1 MKRSSS
7 YKKSIDMVRFIALT
21 IAALLYADAGTD
33 GKTIGQQYN
42 AALGNKGGLNEKL
55 FKPMTGG
62 GNMTTLDGKK
72 SFNAT
77 VQCASKEKAA
87 ALTFLPTSGG
97 EWRVILTQDT
107 NLNGVMDYTYDTAGK
122 NISGYCGNGIISCSP
137 GSWSGCTSY
146 IWTSSGG
153 KVSLQSVPN
162 GSQALAGCRCSN
174 SSCDP
179 SSGLS
184 TSLRDTIAGAVSAT
198 VMAEDPK
205 TVFVKSLWDPAAMTY
220 SFYAQSQT
228 SCVGIG
234 ASGSTANLN
243 SAWGSKNPPTL
254 ATTSSTL
261 LSDENSAFTQAND
274 VGLNP
279 AKADLEAQAKSGIST
294 SANQTFT
301 VSENSTEYT
310 YKDLDGSTK
319 VIMNAQTGESCPTP
333 ACTVKR
339 PKIDTIQFSDGTNRA
354 QATGAET
361 YEVFIKACSTS
372 TMTPQCLLDTGEILV
387 EDCTC
392 SGSMN
397 QTTNAIGTMKVM
409 ENVAKQYS
417 CDTN

>member
-1 MKRSSS
+1 
-7 YKKSIDMVRFIALT
+7 MVRFMTLSVAV
-21 IAALLYADAGTD
+21 LLYADVGTD
-33 GKTIGQQYN
+33 GKNIGQQYN
-42 AALGNKGGLNEKL
+42 SAFGNKNGLNEKL

-62 GNMTTLDGKK
+62 GNMTTIDGAK

-87 ALTFLPTSGG
+87 ALTFLPTGGG

-107 NLNGVMDYTYDTAGK
+107 DLNGVMDYTYDTANK
-122 NISGYCGNGIISCSP
+122 NISGFCGNGIISCSP

-153 KVSLQSVPN
+153 KVSLQSIPN
-162 GSQALAGCRCSN
+162 GSQSLAGCRCSN

-179 SSGLS
+179 SGGLS
-184 TSLRDTIAGAVSAT
+184 TSLRDTIAGSVSAT
-198 VMAEDPK
+198 VMAENPK
-205 TVFVKSLWDPAAMTY
+205 MVFVKSLWEPATMTY
-220 SFYAQSQT
+220 AFYAQSQT

-234 ASGSTANLN
+234 TSGSTANLN
-243 SAWGSKNPPTL
+243 SAWGNKNPPTL
-254 ATTSSTL
+254 QSTSSTL
-261 LSDENSAFTQAND
+261 LADENSAFTQVNN

-279 AKADLEAQAKSGIST
+279 AKASLETQAKSGIST
-294 SANQTFT
+294 SANQVFT

-319 VIMNAQTGESCPTP
+319 VIMNTQSGDTCPTP

-339 PKIDTIQFSDGTNRA
+339 PKIDTVQFSDNTNRA
-354 QATGAET
+354 QTTGSST
-361 YEVFIKACSTS
+361 YEVFIKACSTA
-372 TMTPQCLLDTGEILV
+372 TPTPQCVMDTGEILV

-392 SGSMN
+392 SGSMG
-397 QTTNAIGTMKVM
+397 QTANAIGTMKVM